1 MGRALVAC
9 EVSPHGAQHS
19 MRVGRPCALLGARYT
34 SGGRTTISVFPSFV
48 AFSRPCFY
56 SLVCNPA
63 LPLFSPHGALNSV
76 DGRRLVALRVSCR
89 GVIKTVGS
97 NERFDIHIHREV
109 VSIEPSAELVNH
121 ELTATSDA
129 Q

>member
-1 MGRALVAC
+1 ML
-9 EVSPHGAQHS
+9 
-19 MRVGRPCALLGARYT
+19 VGRPCALLDAQYR
-34 SGGRTTISVFPSFV
+34 GGDHTTISAFPSCE

-56 SLVCNPA
+56 SLVCNLA
-63 LPLFSPHGALNSV
+63 QLLFSPHGALYSV
-76 DGRRLVALRVSCR
+76 GGRRLVALRVSCR

-121 ELTATSDA
+121 ELAATTNA

>member
-1 MGRALVAC
+1 M
-9 EVSPHGAQHS
+9 H
-19 MRVGRPCALLGARYT
+19 VGRPCALPGAQYIG
-34 SGGRTTISVFPSFV
+34 GGRTTTSVFLSFV

-56 SLVCNPA
+56 SLACNPA
-63 LPLFSPHGALNSV
+63 QPLFSPHGALNSV

-109 VSIEPSAELVNH
+109 VSIEPTAELVDH
-121 ELTATSDA
+121 ELAATTDA